1 MARKESRFELVQD
14 KKGMVWDLVLYVP
27 VVVVLLSLG
36 LQLWYGSGSNWSYLL
51 VFLATL
57 FFLIGANRILKTRLM
72 VLPGAAVAL
81 DIERESVGVQL
92 RSGSRLALVK
102 DLRFFSEIGGKTFA
116 LTGMDMAG
124 AKHQFI
130 FHAGQFPS
138 EAEFKDAKA
147 RLEVYR

>member
-1 MARKESRFELVQD
+1 
-14 KKGMVWDLVLYVP
+14 MVWDLLLYVP
-27 VVVVLLSLG
+27 VVVVLFSLG
-36 LQLWYGSGSNWSYLL
+36 LQLWYGSGSSWSYLL

-72 VLPGAAVAL
+72 VLPSAPVAL
-81 DIERESVGVQL
+81 EIERESVAVQL
-92 RSGSRLALVK
+92 RGGSRLVLVK

-116 LTGMDMAG
+116 LTGMDMGG

-138 EAEFKDAKA
+138 DGDFKDARS